1 MNYTRALNQYKHTDI
16 QTANKSGLVLLCYEK
31 AIENFLIAR
40 NCLAQKEHVKKTK
53 AIQKG
58 LAIVNE
64 LQCCL
69 DFEKGGQIAR
79 NLDSI
84 YNYIHRRLLEG
95 DARNDGNALDEAIR
109 LLKELH
115 AAWEAV
121 IHQQNATPPANAM
134 PSHGAKDLIA
144 GTAI

>member
-1 MNYTRALNQYKHTDI
+1 MNYTRALNHYKHTDI
-16 QTANKSGLVLLCYEK
+16 QTANKSGLVLMCYEK
-31 AIENFLIAR
+31 AIENFLIAK
-40 NCLAQKEHVKKTK
+40 NCLAQKEHAKKAK
-53 AIQKG
+53 ATQKG

-95 DARNDGNALDEAIR
+95 DARNDGSALDETIR

-115 AAWEAV
+115 EAWEAV
-121 IHQQNATPPANAM
+121 IHQQSATPPANTM
-134 PSHGAKDLIA
+134 STHEAKNLIA
-144 GTAI
+144 GTAV